1 MSDLHDDLQTVDGV
15 GEKTADAI
23 VEVLDDYSPEY
34 DGGYMQKAKQAAQAG
49 DYNTAGIYLRRAWK

>member
-23 VEVLDDYSPEY
+23 VEVLDDHSPEY
-34 DGGYMQKAKQAAQAG
+34 DEGYMQKAKQAAQAG
-49 DYNTAGIYLRRAWK
+49 DYNTAGIYLRRAWE